1 MKKKIFTKENCL
13 CAIAVLTA
21 LVTVIVIISKY
32 NNYKEELNNYNY
44 AVSCAMKEDYDT
56 ASEYF
61 YECSYSFNDTM
72 EWEHLITGYEYLLK
86 GEYSYAHDYVNSI
99 NFEYLTPKQKKFV
112 DKKIGEIENAYEKYK
127 QEQET
132 ATRPVVTTTRPTETT
147 TRYYYTTKR
156 YTTKK
161 HTTTKSDPYNAKSY
175 SNEEDFYYDHYDDFY
190 DYYDAEDY
198 YDDYN

>member
-56 ASEYF
+56 VSEYF

-99 NFEYLTPKQKKFV
+99 NFEYLTPKQKNLLI
-112 DKKIGEIENAYEKYK
+112 KK
-127 QEQET
+127 
-132 ATRPVVTTTRPTETT
+132 
-147 TRYYYTTKR
+147 
-156 YTTKK
+156 
-161 HTTTKSDPYNAKSY
+161 SAK
-175 SNEEDFYYDHYDDFY
+175 
-190 DYYDAEDY
+190 
-198 YDDYN
+198 